1 MRGGEIDVVARRG
14 SLLVVCEVKARA
26 SAAWGS
32 PWEAM
37 TPLKQQRVRRAGHA
51 FVRGLGE
58 RGLRVR
64 FDVAAVTGTRLEM
77 MEDAF

>member
-1 MRGGEIDVVARRG
+1 
-14 SLLVVCEVKARA
+14 
-26 SAAWGS
+26 
-32 PWEAM
+32 M

-51 FVRGLGE
+51 FVRGLDE

-64 FDVAAVTGTRLEM
+64 FDVAAVTGTRLEV